1 MCMYCAMFMQHIF
14 SMSVMNIDNTCKF
27 HSAKADTHQSLINRC
42 FFLPVPDAA
51 QCLMQSV

>member
-14 SMSVMNIDNTCKF
+14 SMSVMNVDNTCKF
-27 HSAKADTHQSLINRC
+27 HSAKADTHQSLTNRC

-51 QCLMQSV
+51 QCLVQSV